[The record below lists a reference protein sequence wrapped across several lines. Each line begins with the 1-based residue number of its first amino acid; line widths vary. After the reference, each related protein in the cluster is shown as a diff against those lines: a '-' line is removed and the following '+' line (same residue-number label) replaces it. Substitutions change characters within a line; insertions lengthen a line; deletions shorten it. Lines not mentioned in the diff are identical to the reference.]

1 MVSLW
6 WFGGCW
12 DEVGSFFGTF
22 GLSRSEHA
30 RRRSPVQEYADVA
43 DGGFDRS
50 RVVFEQVVA
59 GLGGVE
65 LGGIAHGELED
76 QLTVSCRE
84 LVRMLLQDHLDLR
97 AAREQKV
104 SGGVTGPDGQRRPR
118 AETGCT
124 RALVSVFG
132 VVQVTRIAYR
142 SPGLANVYPA
152 DKVLNLPAG
161 SSFSHGIRRLAV
173 LEAIR
178 GSFAGASEAIE
189 RATGVRVG
197 TRQIRG
203 LILRAGADVDP
214 FYETRLR
221 PQPPTGD
228 VLVLTLDGKGVV
240 MRPESLRKA
249 TAAAAA
255 KSTPRLGTRL
265 SPGEKT
271 GRKRMA
277 ELACV
282 YDIAAEPRTATD
294 VLPSR
299 PAAKTPTT
307 APPPVRR
314 PRATGKWLSA
324 SLINDI
330 PTMVAAAFAEA
341 DRRDPDH
348 ERTWVAL
355 VDGNHTQIAAINA
368 EAAARSIT
376 VPIIIDFIHVLEYV
390 WSAAW
395 SFFDKG
401 DPDAEDW
408 VTTTTRKILQG
419 NAVQVAAG
427 IRRRAT
433 RFGFT
438 GTERKNADITAT
450 YLINHA
456 THLDYPTALTEG
468 WPIATGVI
476 EGACRHL
483 VKDRMD
489 LTGARWGLAVAE
501 AILTLRAVHTTG
513 DLPDYWTHH
522 LTQEH
527 HRTYPQHTQNAA

>member
-1 MVSLW
+1 M
-6 WFGGCW
+6 
-12 DEVGSFFGTF
+12 
-22 GLSRSEHA
+22 
-30 RRRSPVQEYADVA
+30 ADA
-43 DGGFDRS
+43 GFDRS

-59 GLGGVE
+59 GLAGVE
-65 LGGIAHGELED
+65 LGAIAHGELED
-76 QLTVSCRE
+76 RLGVSCRE
-84 LVRMLLQDHLDLR
+84 LVRTLLQDHLDLR
-97 AAREQKV
+97 AAREQKIV
-104 SGGVTGPDGQRRPR
+104 GGACGLDGERRSR
-118 AETGCT
+118 VEAGCT

-132 VVQVTRIAYR
+132 LVQVSRIAYR
-142 SPGLANVYPA
+142 SPGLSNVYPA
-152 DKVLNLPAG
+152 DEMLNLPSG

-173 LEAIR
+173 LEGVR

-197 TRQIRG
+197 TRQIRE
-203 LILRAGADVDP
+203 LTLRAGADVDP
-214 FYETRLR
+214 FYEARAL
-221 PQPPTGD
+221 PAAGVGD

-240 MRPESLRKA
+240 MRPGSLRKA

-255 KSTPRLGTRL
+255 KTRPRLGTRL

-282 YDIAAEPRTATD
+282 YDIAPESRTAAD

-299 PAAKTPTT
+299 PGPRTPA
-307 APPPVRR
+307 APPPPLARR

-324 SLINDI
+324 SLIKDI

-341 DRRDPDH
+341 ERRDPGH
-348 ERTWVAL
+348 QRTWVAL
-355 VDGNHTQIAAINA
+355 VDGNRTQIAAIEA
-368 EAAARSIT
+368 EAAARSVT
-376 VPIIIDFIHVLEYV
+376 VSIVIDFIHVLEYV

-408 VTTTTRKILQG
+408 VIATSRKILQG
-419 NAVQVAAG
+419 NAVQVASG

-438 GTERKNADITAT
+438 GSERKNADLSAT
-450 YLINHA
+450 YLSNHA
-456 THLDYPTALTEG
+456 AHLDYPTALASG

-489 LTGARWGLAVAE
+489 LTGARWGLDIAE

-513 DLPDYWTHH
+513 DLPDYWAYH

-527 HRTYPQHTQNAA
+527 RRTYPQHTQNAA